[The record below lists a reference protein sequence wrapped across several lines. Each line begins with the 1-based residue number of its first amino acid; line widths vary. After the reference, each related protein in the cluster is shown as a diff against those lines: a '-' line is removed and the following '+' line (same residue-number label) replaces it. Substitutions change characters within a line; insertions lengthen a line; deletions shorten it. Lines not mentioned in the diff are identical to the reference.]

1 MSGPE
6 GSSTKREVPGAAG
19 LPEFL
24 VFTVYK
30 KALALCQSFFV
41 YFIESYKKAELLVE
55 TLLFIFS
62 LVIQMIT
69 FAEVML
75 PSSREPGR

>member
-1 MSGPE
+1 MSGLE

-30 KALALCQSFFV
+30 KALALCQSFFI
-41 YFIESYKKAELLVE
+41 YEKNLFKSELAFYCWACYNV
-55 TLLFIFS
+55 
-62 LVIQMIT
+62 
-69 FAEVML
+69 FAHEKQ
-75 PSSREPGR
+75 